1 MLTCCHDLCSL
12 DELETEASPLVEAVW
27 AVSNSPIAHVTGK
40 GVTAAAQVRSL
51 ACLTSVHPAA
61 PGWPQAW

>member
-1 MLTCCHDLCSL
+1 MLTCCHDLRSL

-51 ACLTSVHPAA
+51 ACLTPVDPAA
-61 PGWPQAW
+61 PGLLQAC